1 MYSKPGDMFDRD
13 EEWAALSRFAA
24 DDRPGATLGVVS
36 GRRRQ
41 GKTFLL
47 DALCRASDG
56 FFFEATEA
64 TDAESLRRIGAL
76 LGGYTRAPFP
86 PRPADWHEVLD
97 AVLRLGEEQPVTAVI
112 DEFPYLAKA
121 NPSLPSVIQAAFG
134 PRRAERL
141 RSRTRLLLCGSA
153 MSFMGRLLSGAA
165 PLRGRAALEM
175 VVPTLDFRQAAR
187 FWSVED
193 PRLAVLLYSVVGG
206 TPAYRDGVAGGLAPE
221 SLANFDR
228 WVADNVLNRFSP
240 LFREARYLLAEE
252 PDIRD
257 NAVYHSVLAA
267 VAEGNATR
275 GGIAGYLERK
285 ATDISHHLSVLEDAG
300 LLTREVDAFRPGR
313 SVYRICEP
321 LIVFHHAIMRPE
333 WSRLERRGQAAQV
346 WRDSARRF
354 AGSVVGPRF
363 EQICRDWV
371 QDYAVEEVAGGAVAQ
386 VCQGVVNDTEQK
398 TAHQVDV
405 VVFGND
411 AARQRVLLAI
421 GEAKW
426 AEPMGSGHLARL
438 QRVRELLIRN
448 GQPGAQT
455 ARLLC
460 FGGAEPSGQLRRAAA
475 AGQVRLVGLADL
487 YDPGSGREA
496 SPLDRG

>member
-1 MYSKPGDMFDRD
+1 MFSKPADMFDRD

-24 DDRPGATLGVVS
+24 DDRPGATLGVIS

-47 DALCRASDG
+47 DALCKASDG

-64 TDAESLRRIGAL
+64 MDAESLRQIGAL
-76 LGGYTRAPFP
+76 LGDYTGAPFP

-112 DEFPYLAKA
+112 DEFPYLVKA

-165 PLRGRAALEM
+165 PLRGRAGLEM

-206 TPAYRDGVAGGLAPE
+206 TPAYRDGVAGGQAPA
-221 SLANFDR
+221 SLADFDR
-228 WVADNVLNRFSP
+228 WMVDNVLNRFSP
-240 LFREARYLLAEE
+240 LFCEARYLLAEE

-257 NAVYHSVLAA
+257 NALYHAVLAA

-300 LLTREVDAFRPGR
+300 LITREVDAFRPGR

-346 WRDSARRF
+346 WRDSTRRF
-354 AGSVVGPRF
+354 AASVVGPRF
-363 EQICRDWV
+363 EQICRDWM
-371 QDYAVEEVAGGAVAQ
+371 QDHAPEEVSGGVVAQ
-386 VCQGVVNDTEQK
+386 VCQGVVNDTERK
-398 TAHQVDV
+398 TAHQVDI

-411 AARQRVLLAI
+411 VTGQRVLLAI

-426 AEPMGSGHLARL
+426 QEPMGSGHLARL
-438 QRVRELLIRN
+438 QRVRELLVRN

-460 FGGAEPSGQLRRAAA
+460 FGGAEPSGQLRRAAT
-475 AGQVRLVGLADL
+475 AGQLRLVGLDDL
-487 YDPGSGREA
+487 YNSESGRGV
-496 SPLDRG
+496 SQPDQG